1 MMRKSIERKFEIM
14 FKQHFTAEQLLPA
27 LTKIVD
33 EYFQLDNQNEGTK

>member
-1 MMRKSIERKFEIM
+1 MTRKSIERKFETV

-33 EYFQLDNQNEGTK
+33 DYFQLDNQNEQTK